1 MPVSSKMVNKGNG
14 MFKKEHTFEEEQPK
28 NKLAL
33 RSEEVYNLT
42 VEVGGLNFYADE
54 TSMDRMDRV
63 VDLANW
69 KFNKAQS
76 MGLSAADAYQQV
88 YGILIPWKTV
98 EGLQQVSVETI
109 CVVQDTAVQKLG
121 EIWVKYG

>member
-1 MPVSSKMVNKGNG
+1 MTHKGGG
-14 MFKKEHTFEEEQPK
+14 MFKKEYTFAEEQPK
-28 NKLAL
+28 NNQAL

-42 VEVGGLNFYADE
+42 VEVNGLNFYADE
-54 TSMDRMDRV
+54 TSMDRMDRI

-76 MGLSAADAYQQV
+76 MGLSAVDAYQQV
-88 YGILIPWKTV
+88 YGTVIPWKTV

-121 EIWVKYG
+121 DIWVKYG